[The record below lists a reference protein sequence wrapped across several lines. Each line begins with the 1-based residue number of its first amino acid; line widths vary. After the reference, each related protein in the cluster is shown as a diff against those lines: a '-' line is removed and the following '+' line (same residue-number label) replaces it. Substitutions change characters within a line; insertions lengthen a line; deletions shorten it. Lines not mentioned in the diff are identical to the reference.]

1 MPQMNFDLED
11 GQEPVSFL
19 LSSADSERFMAFM
32 ADCTDAIKRRDEL
45 IEDRDRLRRNRDMYK
60 DQSARQAKELHALR
74 IDNRDLRREVAAWRG
89 A

>member
-32 ADCTDAIKRRDEL
+32 AHIV
-45 IEDRDRLRRNRDMYK
+45 
-60 DQSARQAKELHALR
+60 
-74 IDNRDLRREVAAWRG
+74 DLRWYVVVRSDNNQI
-89 A
+89 